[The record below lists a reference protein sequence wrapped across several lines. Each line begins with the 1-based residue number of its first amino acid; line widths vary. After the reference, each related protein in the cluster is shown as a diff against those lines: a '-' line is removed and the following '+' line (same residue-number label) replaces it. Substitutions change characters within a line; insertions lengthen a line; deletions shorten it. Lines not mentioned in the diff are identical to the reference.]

1 MEEGLSTARLQLKK
15 HEPAPWHITASLP
28 PPQLKLLGMLG
39 AKTALRLVATPD
51 MAFAIEASSNVL
63 HWLPLR
69 TNIAT
74 GGTFDYV
81 DDGTVGLS
89 RRFYRAR
96 WVP

>member
-51 MAFAIEASSNVL
+51 MAF
-63 HWLPLR
+63 R
-69 TNIAT
+69 
-74 GGTFDYV
+74 D
-81 DDGTVGLS
+81 
-89 RRFYRAR
+89 
-96 WVP
+96 